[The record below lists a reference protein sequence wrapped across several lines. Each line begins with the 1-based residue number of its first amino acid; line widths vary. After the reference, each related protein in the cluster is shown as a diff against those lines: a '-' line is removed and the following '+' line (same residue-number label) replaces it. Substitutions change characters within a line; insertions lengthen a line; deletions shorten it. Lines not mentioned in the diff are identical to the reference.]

1 MGVHHELSSIVLRH
15 SPTTFA
21 EWLQFS
27 PPGWAQTARPDQA
40 LVRANDAAP
49 DPSTGFLSAY
59 GATDAENDF
68 NTYAETIF
76 TEPARLR
83 DLAGKHSLIGEKL
96 AFVLKTYVRVDP
108 SIDATFREL
117 GFPTLV
123 R

>member
-1 MGVHHELSSIVLRH
+1 MR
-15 SPTTFA
+15 
-21 EWLQFS
+21 
-27 PPGWAQTARPDQA
+27 WAQTARPDQA

-76 TEPARLR
+76 TEPAWLR